1 VRILKPIASALLA
14 AVALSLSGGRA
25 AAGQGRRAGP
35 TTISHRERA
44 SALAGPIASAQT
56 SLAKLQKDKRRR
68 KYRDGWDAIAKD
80 LAGAI
85 RKAPFDP
92 RADEARLLV
101 AHVREELWAVSR
113 AAVDGRAAVGADMA
127 LDDVHPGSEAAR
139 AGLLSAVRLA
149 HRARLSKELA
159 KAAKKL
165 ARYPRSSEINEALA
179 LAPANAVER
188 ESHARALAS
197 GKGLGARAATASDRA
212 AVQPVERD
220 DDDSEVAPIA
230 KPAVAPA
237 KPASAHPSLR
247 EERLGRGAP
256 PSPDREPDTDVPAGA
271 ANVIDQIV
279 QAARGQGASDLLGEK
294 ALPANPPEVASAR
307 DVSAR
312 DPIAIEAPKF
322 GADKSDDGEA
332 EGSPEPEAAD
342 EAEVA
347 PSPHHT
353 MASAPRSFDS
363 QSDAL
368 SEQRA
373 RDLRK
378 AALSSSSGS
387 MAAQLGLKVRR
398 VVVDAGHGGRDTGA
412 IGPHGLREKDVTLAI
427 AERLMEK
434 LRAAGLEVVMTRD
447 DDTYV
452 SLNERT
458 RIANEA
464 NADLFLSVHCNAA
477 KRRKLTGVE
486 TWTLNVSADRYAQR
500 LASFEN
506 AEAEATVSNLRLILA
521 DLATKANA
529 SDAREL
535 AETVQS
541 SMVKTLRT
549 KVGKV
554 KDNGVKQALFYVL
567 LGTHMPSILV
577 ETAFLSNPDEEK
589 RLRSAKYQDG
599 AAEAIASGVKKFI
612 DARRELARAP

>member
-1 VRILKPIASALLA
+1 
-14 AVALSLSGGRA
+14 
-25 AAGQGRRAGP
+25 
-35 TTISHRERA
+35 
-44 SALAGPIASAQT
+44 
-56 SLAKLQKDKRRR
+56 
-68 KYRDGWDAIAKD
+68 
-80 LAGAI
+80 
-85 RKAPFDP
+85 
-92 RADEARLLV
+92 
-101 AHVREELWAVSR
+101 
-113 AAVDGRAAVGADMA
+113 
-127 LDDVHPGSEAAR
+127 
-139 AGLLSAVRLA
+139 
-149 HRARLSKELA
+149 
-159 KAAKKL
+159 
-165 ARYPRSSEINEALA
+165 
-179 LAPANAVER
+179 
-188 ESHARALAS
+188 
-197 GKGLGARAATASDRA
+197 
-212 AVQPVERD
+212 
-220 DDDSEVAPIA
+220 
-230 KPAVAPA
+230 
-237 KPASAHPSLR
+237 
-247 EERLGRGAP
+247 
-256 PSPDREPDTDVPAGA
+256 
-271 ANVIDQIV
+271 
-279 QAARGQGASDLLGEK
+279 
-294 ALPANPPEVASAR
+294 
-307 DVSAR
+307 VSAR
-312 DPIAIEAPKF
+312 DPIVIEAPKF
-322 GADKSDDGEA
+322 GVEKSDDGET
-332 EGSPEPEAAD
+332 EGSPETEDADEPEA
-342 EAEVA
+342 A

-353 MASAPRSFDS
+353 LASAPKSFEGP
-363 QSDAL
+363 SDAL

-387 MAAQLGLKVRR
+387 MAAQLGLKVRK

-541 SMVKTLRT
+541 SMVRMLRT

-589 RLRSAKYQDG
+589 RLKSAKYQDG

-612 DARRELARAP
+612 DSRRELARAP